1 MTLQIIKLSKLV
13 SFYHE
18 MFNIWLQIIV
28 YTSFKNVSNSF
39 HWWKETEKRTFH
51 FKLNPLSPDLS
62 PSLYT
67 PCFRDTFPMETI
79 YEFNT
84 HDTMTFL
91 KNHTKN
97 KIGVTSKNTNYFIL
111 VTEAV
116 Y

>member
-1 MTLQIIKLSKLV
+1 
-13 SFYHE
+13 
-18 MFNIWLQIIV
+18 
-28 YTSFKNVSNSF
+28 
-39 HWWKETEKRTFH
+39 
-51 FKLNPLSPDLS
+51 
-62 PSLYT
+62 
-67 PCFRDTFPMETI
+67 METI